1 MGLLGCLLLNIVG
14 LAFSQEQPTSVTVC
28 QLKNDPPAYNHK
40 LVEVTGFVSH
50 DFEDFTLFDPTCPS
64 WPAVW
69 LEYGGRAKS
78 GTMYCCGVTAD
89 RNRPQ
94 QMVVEN
100 IPIPLVEND
109 QFREFDK
116 QIQPPFRSGRHGSI
130 VSATAVGRFFAGRQV
145 HYPNTTFW
153 GGYHGLL

>member
-1 MGLLGCLLLNIVG
+1 MKHSRRQLIRIGFLGYLLLNIFG
-14 LAFSQEQPTSVTVC
+14 LAFSQEQPTRVTVC

-69 LEYGGRAKS
+69 LEYGGKAKS
-78 GTMYCCGVTAD
+78 GTMYCCRVTAD
-89 RNRPQ
+89 RHRAR

-100 IPIPLVEND
+100 MPIPLVEND

-116 QIQPPFRSGRHGSI
+116 QIQPPFRSGRHGS
-130 VSATAVGRFFAGRQV
+130 VVHATVVGRFFAG
-145 HYPNTTFW
+145 
-153 GGYHGLL
+153 